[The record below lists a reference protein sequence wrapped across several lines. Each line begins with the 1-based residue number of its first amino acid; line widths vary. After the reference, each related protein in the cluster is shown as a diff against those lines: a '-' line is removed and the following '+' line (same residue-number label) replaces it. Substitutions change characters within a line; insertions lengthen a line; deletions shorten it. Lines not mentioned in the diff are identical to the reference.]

1 MCVRFVVT
9 SPDAPEI
16 HTYIE
21 ISLEH
26 LIFQAVLHRF
36 WSRRN
41 SDCVDNNFSAFIKNI
56 LYQQKFAQVSYVNP
70 QSWIPHFG
78 FLSSRA
84 MERREDFWQRMLVSL
99 PWIDSQFVGLCAEL

>member
-26 LIFQAVLHRF
+26 LMFQAVLHRL

-41 SDCVDNNFSAFIKNI
+41 CDCVDSKFSEFFKTFCIKNNCI
-56 LYQQKFAQVSYVNP
+56 QISYVNP
-70 QSWIPHFG
+70 QSWISHIA

-84 MERREDFWQRMLVSL
+84 MEKREDGRQRMLGSL
-99 PWIDSQFVGLCAEL
+99 PWIDSQFAGLCAEL